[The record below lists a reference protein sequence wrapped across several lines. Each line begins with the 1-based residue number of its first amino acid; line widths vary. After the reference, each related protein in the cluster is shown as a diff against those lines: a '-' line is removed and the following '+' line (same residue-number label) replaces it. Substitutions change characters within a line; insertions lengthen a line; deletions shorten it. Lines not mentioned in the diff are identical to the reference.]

1 MFDRY
6 INVNN
11 RYPLSLDAI
20 RALAPSAFATMAH
33 SSRSRSYTYIPT
45 SDVIDGMIKA
55 GFQPFAARQSTTRTV
70 GKVDYTKHMIR
81 FRRTDADTALVSDSV
96 PEVILI
102 NSHDGSSA
110 YKLIADVYRKVCMNG
125 LAVSEGTI
133 SSFAV
138 AHKGNIVERVIE
150 GSFEILRS
158 TNAVLGTVR
167 DWQRLS
173 LTEGEQHAY
182 AQAAHVL
189 RFGDED
195 GKTTTPIQP
204 VQLLRSRRT
213 DDNANT
219 LWHTFNR
226 VQENVVRGGLR
237 GVQAATEGRRARRV
251 TTREVT
257 GIDQNVKLNRAL
269 WTLTEELAKLKGAA

>member
-96 PEVILI
+96 P
-102 NSHDGSSA
+102 
-110 YKLIADVYRKVCMNG
+110 
-125 LAVSEGTI
+125 
-133 SSFAV
+133 
-138 AHKGNIVERVIE
+138 
-150 GSFEILRS
+150 
-158 TNAVLGTVR
+158 
-167 DWQRLS
+167 
-173 LTEGEQHAY
+173 
-182 AQAAHVL
+182 
-189 RFGDED
+189 
-195 GKTTTPIQP
+195 
-204 VQLLRSRRT
+204 
-213 DDNANT
+213 
-219 LWHTFNR
+219 
-226 VQENVVRGGLR
+226 
-237 GVQAATEGRRARRV
+237 
-251 TTREVT
+251 
-257 GIDQNVKLNRAL
+257 
-269 WTLTEELAKLKGAA
+269 